1 MHFNPL
7 SIFPML
13 NYMEQHERRDGM
25 LAGLDQ
31 LMGALSNLSI
41 STDKTTYKV
50 GETPTYRISGGVPLG
65 HVAWTSFKNGQ
76 PTGEFQADYPGD
88 DLNESGALTV
98 RAGAW
103 SASDIGDWVKEILI
117 VPPDYAQNP
126 DYGSLHIARVEFS
139 VVPASAAVGTGQST
153 ATTQQSSGTG
163 ILNQQVDIPIIGKV
177 PVIAVAGIAGV
188 GLLLLMGSGG
198 KR

>member
-13 NYMEQHERRDGM
+13 NYMDQHQRRDGM

-41 STDKTTYKV
+41 STDKTAYKV
-50 GETPTYRISGGVPLG
+50 GESPTYRISGGTPLG

-76 PTGEFQADYPGD
+76 PTREFQADYPGD
-88 DLNESGALTV
+88 DLNESGSLTV
-98 RAGAW
+98 RAGQW
-103 SASDIGDWVKEILI
+103 GASDIGDWVKEILI
-117 VPPDYAQNP
+117 VPPGYAENP
-126 DYGSLHIARVEFS
+126 DYSALHIARVEFS
-139 VVPASAAVGTGQST
+139 VVGAGAATGSGQSAASI
-153 ATTQQSSGTG
+153 QQSSGTG

-177 PVIAVAGIAGV
+177 PVLAVAGIAGL
-188 GLLLLMGSGG
+188 GLLLVMGLGG